1 MSDGVL
7 CQMHDLVNFHS
18 RHNFHIRFDVI
29 LTFELHIVTLK
40 KNTNV
45 LILKLLE
52 TSKTT
57 FSSATETLIFGTNGT
72 TRSENFHTHI
82 NSTLTLPYN

>member
-18 RHNFHIRFDVI
+18 RPNFHIRFDVI

-40 KNTNV
+40 KNMNV
-45 LILKLLE
+45 LILKL
-52 TSKTT
+52 K
-57 FSSATETLIFGTNGT
+57 
-72 TRSENFHTHI
+72 
-82 NSTLTLPYN
+82 

>member
-1 MSDGVL
+1 
-7 CQMHDLVNFHS
+7 MHDLVNFHS
-18 RHNFHIRFDVI
+18 RPNFHIRFDVI

-40 KNTNV
+40 KNMNV
-45 LILKLLE
+45 LILKLKW
-52 TSKTT
+52 TSKTM